1 MQRIAA
7 LAKRFRVCLT
17 NNCYDESPAG
27 PGTGD
32 SELARLSGMISIRRV
47 GLTVGVSVIALSV
60 AAPAQAQTQAAE
72 DADDTEIVVTA
83 QFREQK
89 LQDTPLAITAVS
101 AELIEA
107 RSATNLADVTKAAPS
122 VVLRPS
128 ASAFGNSVSASIRG
142 LGQGDFNPALEPG
155 VGLYIDD
162 VYYPRLTGANFDLL
176 DVERV
181 EVLRGPQGTLTGR
194 NSEGGAIKFISR
206 KPTGEGGYVS
216 ATYGSR
222 NRVNLRASADFKL
235 AENLFARLSGTLAD
249 QEGYVDVIDY
259 GCAFPASGVPS
270 LASGSDCELY
280 KQGDV
285 GYKAVKAIVRFNPT
299 DALDIRISADY
310 NKDVR
315 NSSAEVLLYA
325 GNDNPNVQTVN
336 GLPLDNRF
344 ICGRFCNYTTTAQPG
359 GAFIAGLIPPL
370 NGLPLGT
377 VNGQQKNKYEGW
389 GVSGNIDYNLSDAVQ
404 LQSISAYREW
414 DNSFTIDGDLSPA
427 RTQIGNN
434 DLSHWFWSQ
443 EFRLNAELSDALQ
456 VTLGGYYSDE
466 KTTYYTL
473 QDIRYVSIGIGVPAA
488 VCAAPPP
495 PGPTGGFGGLP
506 TQTCPIFPLQFIGND
521 PVRTKSKA
529 VFGTAIFKATDALTL
544 TGGFRY
550 TKDSKDYTYF
560 RFNLDGATINPFVD
574 GVGAAYGA
582 GYSGLD
588 TLDLFGPAGTA
599 DTVTALTGRTASFRG
614 SRWDYRFSLDYR
626 FSPELLAYATTS
638 TGYKAGG
645 VGPRPFNAAQARP
658 FGEEEVV
665 SYELGIKTDLFDRKL
680 RFNVSAYY
688 NELKDAQLTLL
699 SCPQF
704 GGPGPCALPQNAGD
718 ATQKGVEFEVFFKP
732 VEGLTF
738 DAAAS
743 YIKYKFKCVDPQV
756 VNNTTLPA
764 GTCSSDPAVIAALAD
779 PAQGWQWNL
788 GVQYEA
794 DLGGSG
800 TLTPRLDV
808 NRQNRL
814 PGNVL
819 RAGAGSPAELF
830 GQVPGY
836 TLANARLTWRNGAK
850 DFDKYYFPSKFDLS
864 GLAGSVLGNPG
875 RSREWA
881 LSIKKKF

>member
-1 MQRIAA
+1 MNQFFKQPSVVRSALTLTVSLAA
-7 LAKRFRVCLT
+7 LA
-17 NNCYDESPAG
+17 A
-27 PGTGD
+27 
-32 SELARLSGMISIRRV
+32 
-47 GLTVGVSVIALSV
+47 
-60 AAPAQAQTQAAE
+60 AAPAFAQDTAAQADAE
-72 DADDTEIVVTA
+72 ADPNEIIVTA
-83 QFREQK
+83 QFRDQK
-89 LQDTPLAITAVS
+89 LQDVPIAITAVD
-101 AELIEA
+101 AALIEA
-107 RSATNLADVTKAAPS
+107 RSATSLADVTKAAPS

-128 ASAFGNSVSASIRG
+128 SSAFGNSISASIRG
-142 LGQGDFNPALEPG
+142 VGQGDFNPALEPG

-181 EVLRGPQGTLTGR
+181 EILRGPQGTLTGR

-222 NRVNLRASADFKL
+222 NRINLRASADFKL
-235 AENLFARLSGTLAD
+235 TDDLFARMSGTFAD
-249 QEGYVDVIDY
+249 QGGYVDVIDY

-270 LASGSDCELY
+270 VAGGTKCNLY

-285 GYKAVKAIVRFNPT
+285 GYKALKGIVRYNPS
-299 DALDIRISADY
+299 DSLDISISADY
-310 NKDVR
+310 NKDSR
-315 NSSAEVLLYA
+315 NSGAEVLLN
-325 GNDNPNVQTVN
+325 GSNLNPNVRTVN
-336 GLPLDNRF
+336 GLPFDNRF
-344 ICGRFCNYTTTAQPG
+344 VCGRFCNYTTIAQPG

-370 NGLPLGT
+370 NGLPVGT
-377 VNGQQKNKYEGW
+377 VTGQQKNEYEGW
-389 GVSGNIDYNLSDAVQ
+389 GVSGNVDLDLTDNVQ
-404 LQSISAYREW
+404 LQSITAYREW

-434 DLSHWFWSQ
+434 ELNHWFWSQ
-443 EFRLNAELSDALQ
+443 EFRINAEISDQLQ
-456 VTLGGYYSDE
+456 ATLGAYYSDE
-466 KTTYYTL
+466 ETTYYTL
-473 QDIRYVSIGIGVPAA
+473 QDIRYVSIGAPAS
-488 VCAAPPP
+488 VCAAI
-495 PGPTGGFGGLP
+495 GGLA
-506 TQTCPIFPLQFIGND
+506 TETCPIFPLQFIGND

-560 RFNLDGATINPFVD
+560 RFNLDGVTINPFVD
-574 GVGAAYGA
+574 GVGAVYGA
-582 GYSGLD
+582 GYSGPD
-588 TLDLFGPAGTA
+588 TRNAIAPAGTT
-599 DTVTALTGRTASFRG
+599 DIVTSLTGRTASFRG
-614 SRWDYRFSLDYR
+614 NRWDYRFSVDYR
-626 FSPELLAYATTS
+626 FSPEVLVYATTG

-658 FGEEEVV
+658 FGVEEVT
-665 SYELGIKTDLFDRKL
+665 SYEAGFKTDLFDRRL

-688 NELKDAQLTLL
+688 NELKDTQLTLL

-718 ATQKGVEFEVFFKP
+718 ATIKGVEFEAFFEP
-732 VEGLTF
+732 VEGLTI

-756 VNNTTLPA
+756 VGVTTIPA
-764 GTCSSDPAVIAALAD
+764 GTCSSDQTVVSRLAD

-788 GVQYEA
+788 GIQYEA

-800 TLTPRLDV
+800 SLTPRIDI

-819 RAGAGSPAELF
+819 RAAPGSAADVF
-830 GQVPGY
+830 GKVPGY
-836 TLANARLTWRNGAK
+836 TLANARLTWRNA
-850 DFDKYYFPSKFDLS
+850 DRDLDISLEVTNLFDKYYFRSKFDLS
-864 GLAGSVLGNPG
+864 GLAGSVLGTPG
-875 RSREWA
+875 QPREWA
-881 LSIKKKF
+881 VSVKKKF